1 MNPIYDT
8 LNERQLEAVMH
19 TEGPL
24 SVTAGAGS
32 GKTKVLTCRIARLL
46 EIGVE
51 PYRILAITFTN
62 KAAKEMRERVQTLVG
77 AKAERIWLSTFHSFC
92 ARLLRFEIDGFAGY
106 THNFTI
112 YDSADQISLIKG
124 CLKDLNLDDRQF
136 PPRSVLGTVS
146 AAKNALLTAREFAR
160 QVDDFYARQVA
171 EVYGLYEKKLKD
183 NNALDFDDL
192 LLLSVRLLRERQD
205 IREKYQERFRYILV
219 DEYQDTNRAQYILT
233 KILAAKWHNIC
244 VVGDADQ
251 SIYAWRGADIQNI
264 MDFMRDYPDGT
275 NVRLEQNYRSTKTVL
290 NAANAVIDNNE
301 TRLKKNLWTENPEGH
316 KIIHYHAQTEHD
328 EADYIAGV
336 IYNRHGIENEPYG
349 SMAVLFR
356 TNSQSRV
363 LEEKLMRYGIPYTM
377 VGGTKFYDRKEIKDV
392 LAYLRLLYN
401 PEDSLSLVRIL
412 NVPKRSIGATSLEHL
427 TEYAERNGISL
438 FDALSTTGELPVT
451 KRVKTS
457 LEDFSALIFGL
468 LEHLGEWDVPTLI
481 EHVIKETGY
490 GDMLDKEAARDPQG
504 ESRKENVGQLINA
517 AQEYMHDNPEGTLQ
531 DFLENVALVSDADEF
546 ESTESK
552 VTLMTLH
559 AAKGLE
565 FPVVFLAGLDEGL
578 FPHSRTLMDASQIE
592 EERRLAYV
600 GITRA
605 ERQLYVTNASTRT
618 VYGRVS
624 AYLPSR
630 FLNEIPE
637 ELIEVYRRKAAM
649 PRQPVTVPGKQR
661 VSVLAGGVASSLPK
675 AHAVTEAWKAGDKVR
690 HKVWGS
696 GTVLEVIGEGDGMQ
710 MKISFPTKGIR
721 QVVAKYAP
729 LEKE

>member
-1 MNPIYDT
+1 M
-8 LNERQLEAVMH
+8 
-19 TEGPL
+19 
-24 SVTAGAGS
+24 
-32 GKTKVLTCRIARLL
+32 
-46 EIGVE
+46 
-51 PYRILAITFTN
+51 
-62 KAAKEMRERVQTLVG
+62 
-77 AKAERIWLSTFHSFC
+77 
-92 ARLLRFEIDGFAGY
+92 
-106 THNFTI
+106 
-112 YDSADQISLIKG
+112 
-124 CLKDLNLDDRQF
+124 
-136 PPRSVLGTVS
+136 
-146 AAKNALLTAREFAR
+146 
-160 QVDDFYARQVA
+160 
-171 EVYGLYEKKLKD
+171 
-183 NNALDFDDL
+183 
-192 LLLSVRLLRERQD
+192 
-205 IREKYQERFRYILV
+205 
-219 DEYQDTNRAQYILT
+219 
-233 KILAAKWHNIC
+233 
-244 VVGDADQ
+244 
-251 SIYAWRGADIQNI
+251 
-264 MDFMRDYPDGT
+264 
-275 NVRLEQNYRSTKTVL
+275 
-290 NAANAVIDNNE
+290 
-301 TRLKKNLWTENPEGH
+301 
-316 KIIHYHAQTEHD
+316 
-328 EADYIAGV
+328 
-336 IYNRHGIENEPYG
+336 
-349 SMAVLFR
+349 
-356 TNSQSRV
+356 
-363 LEEKLMRYGIPYTM
+363 
-377 VGGTKFYDRKEIKDV
+377 
-392 LAYLRLLYN
+392 
-401 PEDSLSLVRIL
+401 
-412 NVPKRSIGATSLEHL
+412 
-427 TEYAERNGISL
+427 